1 VIVDRGFA
9 TALDGRTRLY
19 WESQGDG
26 APVLL
31 IHGLGLSGGAW
42 WRTVDALSPSL
53 RVVTFDHRGIGRS
66 ESLFP
71 AYTTEAMADDA
82 LSVLDALHLDA
93 VHVYG
98 FSLGGMV
105 AQQLALRH
113 PRRVRSLVLG
123 ATQAGGRRTVA
134 ADAEVLSFFRRRPG
148 MRHEEAAWA
157 SVQFNYGPRCRA
169 EHPERIAADIE
180 WRLSQRFSP
189 HAYRAQIF
197 AAALHN
203 CYGRLDRIRVPTLVV
218 HGALDRII
226 PVQNAHLMADRLP
239 DCRLSVLEDSGHL
252 YSTEEPE
259 VDHAIGAFFEECDG
273 T

>member
-1 VIVDRGFA
+1 MIADRGFA

-53 RVVTFDHRGIGRS
+53 RVITFDHRGIGRS
-66 ESLFP
+66 ESLMP

-82 LSVLDALHLDA
+82 LSVLDTLELDS

-123 ATQAGGRRTVA
+123 ATHAGGRRAVP
-134 ADAEVLSFFRRRPG
+134 ADAEVLSFFRRRSG
-148 MRHEEAAWA
+148 MRHEEAAWE
-157 SVQFNYGPRCRA
+157 SVQYNYGPRCRA
-169 EHPERIAADIE
+169 EHPERIAADVE
-180 WRLSQRFSP
+180 WRLGQQFNA

-203 CYGRLDRIRVPTLVV
+203 CYGRLDRIQVPTLVV
-218 HGALDRII
+218 HGARDRVI
-226 PVQNAHLMADRLP
+226 PVANAHLMADRLP
-239 DCRLSVLEDSGHL
+239 DCRLSLLEDSGHL
-252 YSTEEPE
+252 YATEAPE
-259 VDHAIGAFFEECDG
+259 VDHEIGAFFGEREAA
-273 T
+273 